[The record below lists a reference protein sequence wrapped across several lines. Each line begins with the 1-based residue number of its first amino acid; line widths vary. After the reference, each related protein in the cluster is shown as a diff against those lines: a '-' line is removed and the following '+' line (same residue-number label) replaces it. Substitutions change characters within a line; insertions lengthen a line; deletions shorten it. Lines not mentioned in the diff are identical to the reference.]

1 MRDDVSSGSAFY
13 QHPQALVE
21 SAAIGPGTRI
31 WAFAHV
37 LPGAVI
43 GADCNICD
51 HTFVE
56 NDVRIGDRVTVKCGV
71 QIWDGITIEDDV
83 FIGPNATFTN
93 DVFPRSKQYPA
104 AFLRTVVKRGAS
116 IGANATIL
124 PNLTIGEHAMI
135 GAGAVVTRSVP
146 ANAILAGNPARIV
159 GYTSATVSPEHVP
172 SRSGS
177 AQPSVLATS
186 VAGVTLHR
194 LPMVDDIRGL
204 LSFGETGRHLPFDV
218 KRYFL
223 VYGVSSKEIRGEH
236 AHKTLHQFLICVHGK
251 CHVLADDGTNREE
264 FVLDDPTLAVHLP
277 PMTWGVQYKYSPDA
291 VLLVFASGHYDPADY
306 IRDYTDFLALR
317 APTP

>member
-1 MRDDVSSGSAFY
+1 MSDPATPGANYFR
-13 QHPQALVE
+13 HPNALVE
-21 SAAIGPGTRI
+21 SAQIGRGTRI

-71 QIWDGITIEDDV
+71 QLWDGITIEDDV

-93 DVFPRSKQYPA
+93 DIFPRSKQYPA
-104 AFLRTVVKRGAS
+104 AFLRTVVKKGAS

-124 PNLTIGEHAMI
+124 PNLTIGERAMI
-135 GAGAVVTRSVP
+135 GAGAVVTRNVP

-159 GYTSATVSPEHVP
+159 GYTSATISPEHVP
-172 SRSGS
+172 LRAGS

-204 LSFGETGRHLPFDV
+204 LSFGESGRHLPFDV

-291 VLLVFASGHYDPADY
+291 VLLVFASGYYDPADY
-306 IRDYTDFLALR
+306 IRDYTDFLALLS
-317 APTP
+317 TSS